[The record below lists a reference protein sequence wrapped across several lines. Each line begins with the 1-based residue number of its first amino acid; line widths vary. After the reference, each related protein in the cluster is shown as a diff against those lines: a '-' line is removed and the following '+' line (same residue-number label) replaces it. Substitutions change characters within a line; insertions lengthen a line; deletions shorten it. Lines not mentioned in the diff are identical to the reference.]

1 MTCRNQPK
9 EGLLGQQAGSQEAPP
24 YNGQDEDCTMPV
36 QSFGTSDVGLRRSH
50 NEDSF
55 YVGDAQGLYLVADG
69 MGGHAAGE
77 IASQAAIQ
85 TIQEFV
91 GRAEADRDMTFPFG
105 LDNALSDEENVLLSA
120 VKLANQYICRLAR
133 EKPEM
138 TGMGT
143 TIAGVRIRDDKVS
156 VFHVGDSRVYRIR
169 GSQIA
174 QLTTDH
180 SWVSEQLQRRMI
192 TLEEARTHRWKN
204 VITRALGNKNSIEV
218 DLETLDL
225 EDGDIYL
232 LCTDGLSGLVSDQV
246 ILETLALQQD
256 QLEQACKELVAQAN
270 AAGGHDNITVVLVR
284 YSAEAATANGQ

>member
-1 MTCRNQPK
+1 
-9 EGLLGQQAGSQEAPP
+9 
-24 YNGQDEDCTMPV
+24 MPIK
-36 QSFGTSDVGLRRSH
+36 SFGVTDVGQRRSH

-55 YVGDAQGLYLVADG
+55 YVGDGQGLYLVADG

-77 IASQAAIQ
+77 IASQAAVQ

-105 LDNALSDEENVLLSA
+105 VDHSLSDEENVLLSA

-143 TIAGVRIRDDKVS
+143 TIAGVRIREGRVI

-169 GSQIA
+169 RGEIA

-192 TLEEARTHRWKN
+192 TQEEARTHRWKN
-204 VITRALGNKNSIEV
+204 VITRALGNKNAIDV

-225 EDGDIYL
+225 EDGDLYL

-246 ILETLALQQD
+246 ILETLTCQHD
-256 QLEQACKELVAQAN
+256 QLEDACKELVVQAN
-270 AAGGHDNITVVLVR
+270 AAGGHDNITVVLVK
-284 YSAEAATANGQ
+284 YNGEPTTDNGQPTTDNGQPTTDNGQPTMDNEKRTTDNGQ